1 MKSAITIS
9 LVPETRNGPFVFH
22 EGLEHGFKTAAGMGF
37 DAVEIFPPSADV
49 LDVAELRRLCEV
61 YDTRIAAIGTGA
73 GWVLQK
79 LSLVDPD
86 PSVRAKALEFILAIV
101 DVAGVFGAPAILGS
115 MQGRWDVGS
124 SREQALG
131 WLAEALEIL
140 GERAASHGTVFLYEF
155 LNRYE
160 TNLFNR
166 VGDSMEF
173 LQSLN
178 TRHVKLLCDLFHMN
192 IEEADPAESLRQA
205 GNLVGHVHFADSNR
219 RAAGMGHSDMKS
231 IVAALR
237 DISYD
242 GYLSAEIFALPD
254 SMTAA
259 EQTLRSFRELIS
271 PD

>member
-1 MKSAITIS
+1 MKSAITLS

-22 EGLEHGFKTAAGMGF
+22 EGLEHGFNMAAGLGF
-37 DAVEIFPPSADV
+37 DGVEIFPPSADV
-49 LDVAELRRLCEV
+49 LDVAELRRLCKV
-61 YDTRIAAIGTGA
+61 HGVRIAAMGTGA
-73 GWVLQK
+73 GWVVHQ

-86 PSVRAKALEFILAIV
+86 PAVRAKALEFIRAIV
-101 DVAGVFGAPAILGS
+101 DVAGELGAPAILGS
-115 MQGRWDVGS
+115 MQGRWANGS

-173 LQSLN
+173 LQGLGI
-178 TRHVKLLCDLFHMN
+178 RHVKLLCDLFHMN
-192 IEEADPAESLRQA
+192 IEEANPADALRSA
-205 GNLVGHVHFADSNR
+205 GHLVGHVHFADSNR
-219 RAAGMGHSDMKS
+219 RAVGMGHSDMKS

-237 DISYD
+237 EIRYD
-242 GYLSAEIFALPD
+242 GYLSAEVFALPD
-254 SMTAA
+254 SLTAA
-259 EQTLRSFRELIS
+259 EQTIRSFREMLS
-271 PD
+271 V